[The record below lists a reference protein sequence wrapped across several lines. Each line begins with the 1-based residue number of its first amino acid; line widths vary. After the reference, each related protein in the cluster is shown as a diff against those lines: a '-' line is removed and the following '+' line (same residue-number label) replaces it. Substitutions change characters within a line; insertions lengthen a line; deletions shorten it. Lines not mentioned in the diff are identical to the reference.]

1 MKILVAVDG
10 SAYTKRMLAYLAANN
25 ELLGP
30 DHDYTVFTAVSSIP
44 AYATRFAGAQATTEH
59 YEEQA
64 QQVLAPIK
72 AFVDQQGWKAQMR
85 HAAGYAPD
93 AIAAFANEHKP
104 DLLVMGTHGETALSN
119 LVLGSVVTGVL
130 ARCKVPVLLIR

>member
-1 MKILVAVDG
+1 MKILLAVDG
-10 SAYTKRMLAYLAANN
+10 SDYTKRMLAYLAANN

-30 DHDYTVFTAVSSIP
+30 DHDYTAFTAVTSIP
-44 AYATRFAGAQATTEH
+44 AFATRFAGTQATKER
-59 YEEQA
+59 YDEQA

-72 AFVDQQGWKAQMR
+72 AFADQQGWKVQLR
-85 HAAGYAPD
+85 HAAGYPAD
-93 AIAAFANEHKP
+93 VIAAFANEHKP